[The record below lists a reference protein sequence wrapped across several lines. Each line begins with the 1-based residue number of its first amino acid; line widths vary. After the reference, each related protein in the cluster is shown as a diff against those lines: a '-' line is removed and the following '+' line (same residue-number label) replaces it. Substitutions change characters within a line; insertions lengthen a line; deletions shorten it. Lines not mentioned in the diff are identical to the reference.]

1 MCYNKEI
8 SLAVYL
14 TTSMVSLILY
24 LTGDKYDK
32 HIALFCI
39 VFIHMQLI
47 EYFMWSD
54 QTCGKMNHC
63 ATELGYY
70 LLLLQPF
77 SFLCLGILFQT
88 FTIPNNYVLICVL
101 ITMIP
106 FFEKL
111 FKKSRKLCSKGK
123 LNDHLTWD
131 IDLSQSTQIIY
142 VIFLFFPYLFLK
154 NKLKG
159 VAVFVFTLATF
170 IIGKFKTLGKD
181 MSSFWCFISTLAP
194 LFFLILN
201 KVNTLNKVNSLK
213 L

>member
-1 MCYNKEI
+1 MCYNKDI
-8 SLAVYL
+8 SLEVYL
-14 TTSMVSLILY
+14 TTCALSLLLY

-32 HIALFCI
+32 HIGLFSI

-54 QTCGKMNHC
+54 QKCGKMNHY

-77 SFLCLGILFQT
+77 FALCLGIIFQT
-88 FTIPNNYVLICVL
+88 FTISNKYVLICVL

-111 FKKSRKLCSKGK
+111 LTKPRKRCSKGK
-123 LNDHLTWD
+123 VNDHLNWD
-131 IDLSQSTQIIY
+131 MNGSILTIFIY
-142 VIFLFFPYLFLK
+142 MGFLFIPWLFLK
-154 NKLKG
+154 NKQKGIAMFLLTLLTLILSHFNTLKK
-159 VAVFVFTLATF
+159 TD
-170 IIGKFKTLGKD
+170 FK
-181 MSSFWCFISTLAP
+181 SFWCFIGTFAP
-194 LFFLILN
+194 LFIIILN
-201 KVNTLNKVNSLK
+201 KLNSLK

>member
-14 TTSMVSLILY
+14 TTSIVSLILY

-32 HIALFCI
+32 HIALFSI
-39 VFIHMQLI
+39 VFIHMQLV

-54 QTCGKMNHC
+54 QSCGKINHY
-63 ATELGYY
+63 ASELGYY

-77 SFLCLGILFQT
+77 FLLCLGVLFQT
-88 FTIPNNYVLICVL
+88 FTIPDRYVLICIL

-123 LNDHLTWD
+123 INDHLIWD
-131 IDLSQSTQIIY
+131 IDLSLPTQIIY
-142 VIFLFFPYLFLK
+142 VIFLFFPCLFLK

-159 VAVFVFTLATF
+159 IAVFAFTLVTF
-170 IIGKFKTLGKD
+170 IISKFKTLGKD

-194 LFFLILN
+194 LFLLILN
-201 KVNTLNKVNSLK
+201 KLNSLK

>member
-1 MCYNKEI
+1 MCYNKDI

-14 TTSMVSLILY
+14 TTCMISLILY
-24 LTGDKYDK
+24 LTGDKFDK
-32 HIALFCI
+32 HMALFSI

-54 QTCGKMNHC
+54 QKCGKMNHY

-77 SFLCLGILFQT
+77 LLLCIGILFQT
-88 FTIPNNYVLICVL
+88 FTIPNNYVLICIL

-123 LNDHLTWD
+123 LNDHLSWD
-131 IDLSQSTQIIY
+131 IDLSISTQIIY
-142 VIFLFFPYLFLK
+142 NIFLFLPFLFLK
-154 NKLKG
+154 NKIKG
-159 VAVFVFTLATF
+159 IAIFGFILATF
-170 IIGKFKTLGKD
+170 IISKFKTYGQDL
-181 MSSFWCFISTLAP
+181 SSFWCFISTLAP
-194 LFFLILN
+194 LFLLISNKLN
-201 KVNTLNKVNSLK
+201 LLK
-213 L
+213 

>member
-1 MCYNKEI
+1 MCYNKDI

-14 TTSMVSLILY
+14 TTCMISIILY
-24 LTGDKYDK
+24 LTGDKFDK
-32 HIALFCI
+32 HMALFSI

-54 QTCGKMNHC
+54 QKCGKMNHY

-77 SFLCLGILFQT
+77 LLLCIGILFQT
-88 FTIPNNYVLICVL
+88 FTIPNNYVLICIL

-123 LNDHLTWD
+123 LNDHLSWD
-131 IDLSQSTQIIY
+131 IDLSISTQIIY
-142 VIFLFFPYLFLK
+142 NIFLFLPFLFLK
-154 NKLKG
+154 NKIKG
-159 VAVFVFTLATF
+159 IAIFGFILATF
-170 IIGKFKTLGKD
+170 IISKFKTYGQDL
-181 MSSFWCFISTLAP
+181 SSFWCFISTLAP
-194 LFFLILN
+194 LFLLISNKLN
-201 KVNTLNKVNSLK
+201 LLK
-213 L
+213 